1 MTEWN
6 TQVSKQTVVR
16 RRQINW
22 MKIWLQVWY
31 PNIHFKC
38 LLQPL
43 SFFFMRM
50 CKLHLICFALWSQQP
65 TSLHAFCQW
74 RLGWPGPPADSVW
87 NYQSG
92 WKKNGGQRPISLR
105 SDRLCQWRLCRRVRC
120 TDLLFLGC
128 HPDCFESMITC
139 VTALQGSILAVM
151 VQN

>member
-6 TQVSKQTVVR
+6 TQATKQTAVR

-38 LLQPL
+38 LLQRL

-50 CKLHLICFALWSQQP
+50 CKLHLICFASS
-65 TSLHAFCQW
+65 SLHAFCRW

-87 NYQSG
+87 NYRSG
-92 WKKNGGQRPISLR
+92 WKKNGGQRPVSPR
-105 SDRLCQWRLCRRVRC
+105 SDRLCQWWLCRRVRC